1 MEHEKADIRKKM
13 QYILNM
19 RPVFNKE
26 ALFSDG
32 TEYYRTPAEPK
43 AGDTVTIRFRTQ
55 RYNVDSVY
63 LVSQDQRVQ
72 MEICGTENGF
82 DYYSAQVVIGEDIFR
97 YYFEIQYGWVTCYYN
112 NLGVCMKRESRMDF
126 EIYPG
131 FDTPKWA
138 KGAVMYQ
145 IYVDRFLNGDPTND
159 VVTGEYHYIGDKSVQ
174 VEQWNKVP
182 AVMGVREFYGGDL
195 QGIMNKLDYLQDLG
209 IEVIYLNPI
218 FVSPSNHK
226 YDCQDYDY
234 VDPHYGRIVEDCDE
248 GILLDGDSDNSHAWK
263 YIKRVTNK
271 KNLEASN
278 ELFAK
283 LTAEIHR
290 RGMKIILD
298 GVFNHCG
305 SFNKWMDRE
314 RIYEKQTGDIACDHI
329 HRFKEDVAI
338 MKKMGLKA
346 YRFSMDWSRLLPE
359 GTGRV
364 NEAGVKFYSDLIDEL
379 LANGVE
385 PFITMY
391 HWELPY
397 ELYKKGGW
405 LNRDIA
411 EWFGEY
417 AKLIAERFSDRVKYF
432 FTLNEPQCFVGL
444 GYLRGEHAPGVKA
457 PLRDTFEMAH
467 NALRA
472 HGRAVQMLR
481 AYAKQPIEVGFAP
494 TCGMCYPESEKPE
507 DIEAARQMMFSMS
520 LQPADNWT
528 WNVAWWSD
536 PVLLGHYPEE
546 GLRLYEQYL
555 PKITDEDMKLI
566 HEPLD
571 IYGQNIY
578 NGRCF
583 RMGPDGRPQEVAR
596 PLGAPKTAVDWPVTP
611 ECIYWGLKYLDE
623 RYHMPMYLTE
633 NGMACHDCI
642 SLDGKVHDPNR
653 IDFLARYLHQV
664 KRAASEMDLRGYFE
678 WTLLDNFEWNK
689 GYAERFG
696 LVYVDFATQKRI
708 WKDSAYWY
716 AQVVKDNGATI

>member
-1 MEHEKADIRKKM
+1 
-13 QYILNM
+13 
-19 RPVFNKE
+19 
-26 ALFSDG
+26 
-32 TEYYRTPAEPK
+32 
-43 AGDTVTIRFRTQ
+43 
-55 RYNVDSVY
+55 
-63 LVSQDQRVQ
+63 
-72 MEICGTENGF
+72 
-82 DYYSAQVVIGEDIFR
+82 
-97 YYFEIQYGWVTCYYN
+97 
-112 NLGVCMKRESRMDF
+112 
-126 EIYPG
+126 
-131 FDTPKWA
+131 
-138 KGAVMYQ
+138 
-145 IYVDRFLNGDPTND
+145 
-159 VVTGEYHYIGDKSVQ
+159 
-174 VEQWNKVP
+174 
-182 AVMGVREFYGGDL
+182 
-195 QGIMNKLDYLQDLG
+195 
-209 IEVIYLNPI
+209 
-218 FVSPSNHK
+218 
-226 YDCQDYDY
+226 
-234 VDPHYGRIVEDCDE
+234 
-248 GILLDGDSDNSHAWK
+248 
-263 YIKRVTNK
+263 
-271 KNLEASN
+271 
-278 ELFAK
+278 
-283 LTAEIHR
+283 
-290 RGMKIILD
+290 
-298 GVFNHCG
+298 
-305 SFNKWMDRE
+305 
-314 RIYEKQTGDIACDHI
+314 
-329 HRFKEDVAI
+329 

-364 NEAGVKFYSDLIDEL
+364 NETGVKFYSDLIDEL

-494 TCGMCYPESEKPE
+494 TCGMCYPETEKPE

-520 LQPADNWT
+520 LQPSDNWT

-546 GLRLYEQYL
+546 GLRLYEPYL
-555 PKITDEDMKLI
+555 PKITDADMKLI
-566 HEPLD
+566 SEPLD

-583 RMGPDGRPQEVAR
+583 RMGPDGKPQEVTR
-596 PLGAPKTAVDWPVTP
+596 PLGAPKTAVGWPVTP

-633 NGMACHDCI
+633 NGMSCHDCI

-653 IDFLARYLHQV
+653 IDFLARYLKQV
-664 KRAASEMDLRGYFE
+664 KRAASEIDLRGYFE

-696 LVYVDFATQKRI
+696 LVYVDFETQKRI

-716 AQVVKDNGATI
+716 ADVVKENGANL

>member
-1 MEHEKADIRKKM
+1 MRHTEEPTPGAPRSTEFANA
-13 QYILNM
+13 LFAFG
-19 RPVFNKE
+19 RPVS
-26 ALFSDG
+26 SDYIPKNFLWG
-32 TEYYRTPAEPK
+32 TA
-43 AGDTVTIRFRTQ
+43 A
-55 RYNVDSVY
+55 
-63 LVSQDQRVQ
+63 
-72 MEICGTENGF
+72 
-82 DYYSAQVVIGEDIFR
+82 SA
-97 YYFEIQYGWVTCYYN
+97 
-112 NLGVCMKRESRMDF
+112 
-126 EIYPG
+126 
-131 FDTPKWA
+131 
-138 KGAVMYQ
+138 YQ
-145 IYVDRFLNGDPTND
+145 IEGRDQNDGKGD
-159 VVTGEYHYIGDKSVQ
+159 HI
-174 VEQWNKVP
+174 WN
-182 AVMGVREFYGGDL
+182 
-195 QGIMNKLDYLQDLG
+195 
-209 IEVIYLNPI
+209 
-218 FVSPSNHK
+218 
-226 YDCQDYDY
+226 
-234 VDPHYGRIVEDCDE
+234 
-248 GILLDGDSDNSHAWK
+248 
-263 YIKRVTNK
+263 
-271 KNLEASN
+271 
-278 ELFAK
+278 
-283 LTAEIHR
+283 
-290 RGMKIILD
+290 
-298 GVFNHCG
+298 
-305 SFNKWMDRE
+305 
-314 RIYEKQTGDIACDHI
+314 IYEREPGHIYENQTGDIACDHI

-364 NEAGVKFYSDLIDEL
+364 NETGVKFYSDLIDEL

-494 TCGMCYPESEKPE
+494 TCGMCYPETEKPE

-520 LQPADNWT
+520 LQPSDNWT

-546 GLRLYEQYL
+546 GLRLYEPYL
-555 PKITDEDMKLI
+555 PKITDADMKLI
-566 HEPLD
+566 SEPLD

-583 RMGPDGRPQEVAR
+583 RMGPDGKPQE
-596 PLGAPKTAVDWPVTP
+596 
-611 ECIYWGLKYLDE
+611 E
-623 RYHMPMYLTE
+623 
-633 NGMACHDCI
+633 
-642 SLDGKVHDPNR
+642 
-653 IDFLARYLHQV
+653 
-664 KRAASEMDLRGYFE
+664 RAASEIDLRGYFE

-696 LVYVDFATQKRI
+696 LVYVDFETQKRI

-716 AQVVKDNGATI
+716 ADVVKENGANL

>member
-1 MEHEKADIRKKM
+1 MEFPKNF
-13 QYILNM
+13 LW
-19 RPVFNKE
+19 
-26 ALFSDG
+26 G
-32 TEYYRTPAEPK
+32 TA
-43 AGDTVTIRFRTQ
+43 A
-55 RYNVDSVY
+55 
-63 LVSQDQRVQ
+63 
-72 MEICGTENGF
+72 
-82 DYYSAQVVIGEDIFR
+82 SA
-97 YYFEIQYGWVTCYYN
+97 
-112 NLGVCMKRESRMDF
+112 
-126 EIYPG
+126 
-131 FDTPKWA
+131 
-138 KGAVMYQ
+138 YQ
-145 IYVDRFLNGDPTND
+145 IEGRDPNDGKGD
-159 VVTGEYHYIGDKSVQ
+159 HI
-174 VEQWNKVP
+174 WN
-182 AVMGVREFYGGDL
+182 
-195 QGIMNKLDYLQDLG
+195 
-209 IEVIYLNPI
+209 
-218 FVSPSNHK
+218 
-226 YDCQDYDY
+226 
-234 VDPHYGRIVEDCDE
+234 
-248 GILLDGDSDNSHAWK
+248 
-263 YIKRVTNK
+263 
-271 KNLEASN
+271 
-278 ELFAK
+278 
-283 LTAEIHR
+283 
-290 RGMKIILD
+290 
-298 GVFNHCG
+298 
-305 SFNKWMDRE
+305 
-314 RIYEKQTGDIACDHI
+314 IYEREPGHIYENQTGDIACDHI

-364 NEAGVKFYSDLIDEL
+364 NETGVKFYSDLIDEL

-444 GYLRGEHAPGVKA
+444 GYLRGEHAPGIKA
-457 PLRDTFEMAH
+457 MLRDTFEMAH

-481 AYAKQPIEVGFAP
+481 AYAKQPIQVGFAP
-494 TCGMCYPESEKPE
+494 TCGMCYPETEKPE

-520 LQPADNWT
+520 LQPSDNWT

-555 PKITDEDMKLI
+555 PKITDADMKLI
-566 HEPLD
+566 SEPLD
-571 IYGQNIY
+571 IYGQNVY
-578 NGRCF
+578 NGRGF
-583 RMGPDGRPQEVAR
+583 RMGADGKPQEVTR
-596 PLGAPKTAVDWPVTP
+596 PLGAPKTAVGWPVTP

-653 IDFLARYLHQV
+653 IDFLARYLKQV
-664 KRAASEMDLRGYFE
+664 KRAASEIDLRGYFE

-696 LVYVDFATQKRI
+696 LVYVDFETQKRI

-716 AQVVKDNGATI
+716 ADVVKENGANL

>member
-1 MEHEKADIRKKM
+1 MEFPKNF
-13 QYILNM
+13 LW
-19 RPVFNKE
+19 
-26 ALFSDG
+26 G
-32 TEYYRTPAEPK
+32 TA
-43 AGDTVTIRFRTQ
+43 A
-55 RYNVDSVY
+55 
-63 LVSQDQRVQ
+63 
-72 MEICGTENGF
+72 
-82 DYYSAQVVIGEDIFR
+82 SA
-97 YYFEIQYGWVTCYYN
+97 
-112 NLGVCMKRESRMDF
+112 
-126 EIYPG
+126 
-131 FDTPKWA
+131 
-138 KGAVMYQ
+138 YQ
-145 IYVDRFLNGDPTND
+145 IEGRDTND
-159 VVTGEYHYIGDKSVQ
+159 GKGDHI
-174 VEQWNKVP
+174 WN
-182 AVMGVREFYGGDL
+182 
-195 QGIMNKLDYLQDLG
+195 
-209 IEVIYLNPI
+209 
-218 FVSPSNHK
+218 
-226 YDCQDYDY
+226 
-234 VDPHYGRIVEDCDE
+234 
-248 GILLDGDSDNSHAWK
+248 
-263 YIKRVTNK
+263 
-271 KNLEASN
+271 
-278 ELFAK
+278 
-283 LTAEIHR
+283 
-290 RGMKIILD
+290 
-298 GVFNHCG
+298 
-305 SFNKWMDRE
+305 
-314 RIYEKQTGDIACDHI
+314 IYEREPGHIYENQTGDIACDHI

-346 YRFSMDWSRLLPE
+346 YRFSMDWSRLFA
-359 GTGRV
+359 GGNRTGH
-364 NEAGVKFYSDLIDEL
+364 ETGVKFYSDLIDEL

-494 TCGMCYPESEKPE
+494 TCGMCYPETEKPE

-520 LQPADNWT
+520 LQPSDNWT

-546 GLRLYEQYL
+546 GLRLYEPYL
-555 PKITDEDMKLI
+555 PKITDADMKLI
-566 HEPLD
+566 SEPLD

-583 RMGPDGRPQEVAR
+583 RMGPDGKPQEVTR
-596 PLGAPKTAVDWPVTP
+596 PLGAPKTAVGWPVTP

-653 IDFLARYLHQV
+653 IDFLARYLKQV
-664 KRAASEMDLRGYFE
+664 KRAASEIDLRGYFE

-696 LVYVDFATQKRI
+696 LDLCGF
-708 WKDSAYWY
+708 
-716 AQVVKDNGATI
+716 

>member
-1 MEHEKADIRKKM
+1 ME
-13 QYILNM
+13 
-19 RPVFNKE
+19 F
-26 ALFSDG
+26 
-32 TEYYRTPAEPK
+32 PK
-43 AGDTVTIRFRTQ
+43 NF
-55 RYNVDSVY
+55 
-63 LVSQDQRVQ
+63 L
-72 MEICGTENGF
+72 
-82 DYYSAQVVIGEDIFR
+82 
-97 YYFEIQYGWVTCYYN
+97 WVTAA
-112 NLGVCMKRESRMDF
+112 S
-126 EIYPG
+126 
-131 FDTPKWA
+131 A
-138 KGAVMYQ
+138 YQ
-145 IYVDRFLNGDPTND
+145 IEGRDTND
-159 VVTGEYHYIGDKSVQ
+159 GKGDHI
-174 VEQWNKVP
+174 WN
-182 AVMGVREFYGGDL
+182 
-195 QGIMNKLDYLQDLG
+195 
-209 IEVIYLNPI
+209 
-218 FVSPSNHK
+218 
-226 YDCQDYDY
+226 
-234 VDPHYGRIVEDCDE
+234 
-248 GILLDGDSDNSHAWK
+248 
-263 YIKRVTNK
+263 
-271 KNLEASN
+271 
-278 ELFAK
+278 
-283 LTAEIHR
+283 
-290 RGMKIILD
+290 
-298 GVFNHCG
+298 
-305 SFNKWMDRE
+305 
-314 RIYEKQTGDIACDHI
+314 IYEREPGHIYENQTGDIACDHI

-364 NEAGVKFYSDLIDEL
+364 NETGVKFYSDLIDEL

-494 TCGMCYPESEKPE
+494 TCGMCYPETEKPE

-520 LQPADNWT
+520 LQPSDNWT

-546 GLRLYEQYL
+546 GLRLYEPYL
-555 PKITDEDMKLI
+555 PKITDADMKLI
-566 HEPLD
+566 SEPLD

-583 RMGPDGRPQEVAR
+583 RMGPDGKPQEVTR
-596 PLGAPKTAVDWPVTP
+596 PLGAPKTAVGWPVTP

-653 IDFLARYLHQV
+653 IDFLARYLKQV
-664 KRAASEMDLRGYFE
+664 KRAASEIDLRGYFE

-696 LVYVDFATQKRI
+696 LVYVDFETQKRI

-716 AQVVKDNGATI
+716 ADVVKENGANL

>member
-1 MEHEKADIRKKM
+1 MEFPENF
-13 QYILNM
+13 LW
-19 RPVFNKE
+19 
-26 ALFSDG
+26 G
-32 TEYYRTPAEPK
+32 TA
-43 AGDTVTIRFRTQ
+43 A
-55 RYNVDSVY
+55 
-63 LVSQDQRVQ
+63 
-72 MEICGTENGF
+72 
-82 DYYSAQVVIGEDIFR
+82 SA
-97 YYFEIQYGWVTCYYN
+97 
-112 NLGVCMKRESRMDF
+112 
-126 EIYPG
+126 
-131 FDTPKWA
+131 
-138 KGAVMYQ
+138 YQ
-145 IYVDRFLNGDPTND
+145 IEARDTND
-159 VVTGEYHYIGDKSVQ
+159 GKGDHI
-174 VEQWNKVP
+174 WN
-182 AVMGVREFYGGDL
+182 
-195 QGIMNKLDYLQDLG
+195 
-209 IEVIYLNPI
+209 
-218 FVSPSNHK
+218 
-226 YDCQDYDY
+226 
-234 VDPHYGRIVEDCDE
+234 
-248 GILLDGDSDNSHAWK
+248 
-263 YIKRVTNK
+263 
-271 KNLEASN
+271 
-278 ELFAK
+278 
-283 LTAEIHR
+283 
-290 RGMKIILD
+290 
-298 GVFNHCG
+298 
-305 SFNKWMDRE
+305 
-314 RIYEKQTGDIACDHI
+314 IYEREPGHIYENQTGDIACDHI

-364 NEAGVKFYSDLIDEL
+364 NETGVKFYSDLIDEL

-494 TCGMCYPESEKPE
+494 TCGMCYPETEKPE

-520 LQPADNWT
+520 LQPSDNWT

-546 GLRLYEQYL
+546 GLRLYEPYL
-555 PKITDEDMKLI
+555 PKITDADMKLI
-566 HEPLD
+566 SEPLD

-583 RMGPDGRPQEVAR
+583 RMGPDGKPQEVTR
-596 PLGAPKTAVDWPVTP
+596 PLGAPKTAVGWPVTP

-653 IDFLARYLHQV
+653 IDFLARYLKQV
-664 KRAASEMDLRGYFE
+664 KRAASEIDLRGYFE

-696 LVYVDFATQKRI
+696 LVYVDFETQKRI

-716 AQVVKDNGATI
+716 ADVVKENGANI

>member
-1 MEHEKADIRKKM
+1 MEFPKNFPKNF
-13 QYILNM
+13 LW
-19 RPVFNKE
+19 
-26 ALFSDG
+26 G
-32 TEYYRTPAEPK
+32 TA
-43 AGDTVTIRFRTQ
+43 A
-55 RYNVDSVY
+55 
-63 LVSQDQRVQ
+63 
-72 MEICGTENGF
+72 
-82 DYYSAQVVIGEDIFR
+82 SA
-97 YYFEIQYGWVTCYYN
+97 
-112 NLGVCMKRESRMDF
+112 
-126 EIYPG
+126 
-131 FDTPKWA
+131 
-138 KGAVMYQ
+138 YQ
-145 IYVDRFLNGDPTND
+145 IEGR
-159 VVTGEYHYIGDKSVQ
+159 
-174 VEQWNKVP
+174 
-182 AVMGVREFYGGDL
+182 
-195 QGIMNKLDYLQDLG
+195 
-209 IEVIYLNPI
+209 
-218 FVSPSNHK
+218 
-226 YDCQDYDY
+226 
-234 VDPHYGRIVEDCDE
+234 DPH
-248 GILLDGDSDNSHAWK
+248 DGKGYHIWN
-263 YIKRVTNK
+263 
-271 KNLEASN
+271 
-278 ELFAK
+278 
-283 LTAEIHR
+283 
-290 RGMKIILD
+290 
-298 GVFNHCG
+298 
-305 SFNKWMDRE
+305 
-314 RIYEKQTGDIACDHI
+314 IYEREPGHIYENQTGDIACDHI

>member
-1 MEHEKADIRKKM
+1 
-13 QYILNM
+13 
-19 RPVFNKE
+19 
-26 ALFSDG
+26 
-32 TEYYRTPAEPK
+32 
-43 AGDTVTIRFRTQ
+43 
-55 RYNVDSVY
+55 
-63 LVSQDQRVQ
+63 
-72 MEICGTENGF
+72 
-82 DYYSAQVVIGEDIFR
+82 
-97 YYFEIQYGWVTCYYN
+97 
-112 NLGVCMKRESRMDF
+112 
-126 EIYPG
+126 
-131 FDTPKWA
+131 
-138 KGAVMYQ
+138 
-145 IYVDRFLNGDPTND
+145 
-159 VVTGEYHYIGDKSVQ
+159 
-174 VEQWNKVP
+174 
-182 AVMGVREFYGGDL
+182 
-195 QGIMNKLDYLQDLG
+195 
-209 IEVIYLNPI
+209 
-218 FVSPSNHK
+218 
-226 YDCQDYDY
+226 
-234 VDPHYGRIVEDCDE
+234 
-248 GILLDGDSDNSHAWK
+248 
-263 YIKRVTNK
+263 
-271 KNLEASN
+271 
-278 ELFAK
+278 
-283 LTAEIHR
+283 
-290 RGMKIILD
+290 
-298 GVFNHCG
+298 
-305 SFNKWMDRE
+305 
-314 RIYEKQTGDIACDHI
+314 
-329 HRFKEDVAI
+329 
-338 MKKMGLKA
+338 
-346 YRFSMDWSRLLPE
+346 MDWSRLLPE

>member
-1 MEHEKADIRKKM
+1 
-13 QYILNM
+13 
-19 RPVFNKE
+19 
-26 ALFSDG
+26 
-32 TEYYRTPAEPK
+32 
-43 AGDTVTIRFRTQ
+43 
-55 RYNVDSVY
+55 
-63 LVSQDQRVQ
+63 
-72 MEICGTENGF
+72 
-82 DYYSAQVVIGEDIFR
+82 
-97 YYFEIQYGWVTCYYN
+97 
-112 NLGVCMKRESRMDF
+112 
-126 EIYPG
+126 
-131 FDTPKWA
+131 
-138 KGAVMYQ
+138 
-145 IYVDRFLNGDPTND
+145 
-159 VVTGEYHYIGDKSVQ
+159 
-174 VEQWNKVP
+174 
-182 AVMGVREFYGGDL
+182 
-195 QGIMNKLDYLQDLG
+195 
-209 IEVIYLNPI
+209 
-218 FVSPSNHK
+218 
-226 YDCQDYDY
+226 
-234 VDPHYGRIVEDCDE
+234 
-248 GILLDGDSDNSHAWK
+248 
-263 YIKRVTNK
+263 
-271 KNLEASN
+271 
-278 ELFAK
+278 
-283 LTAEIHR
+283 
-290 RGMKIILD
+290 
-298 GVFNHCG
+298 
-305 SFNKWMDRE
+305 
-314 RIYEKQTGDIACDHI
+314 
-329 HRFKEDVAI
+329 

-364 NEAGVKFYSDLIDEL
+364 NETGVKFYSDLIDEL

-467 NALRA
+467 NALGA

-494 TCGMCYPESEKPE
+494 TCGMCYPETEKPE

-520 LQPADNWT
+520 LQPSDNWT

-546 GLRLYEQYL
+546 GLRLYEPYL
-555 PKITDEDMKLI
+555 PKITDADMKLI
-566 HEPLD
+566 SEPLD

-583 RMGPDGRPQEVAR
+583 RMGPDGKPQEVTR
-596 PLGAPKTAVDWPVTP
+596 PLGAPKTAVGWPVTP

-653 IDFLARYLHQV
+653 IDFLARYLKQV
-664 KRAASEMDLRGYFE
+664 KRAASEIDLRGYFE

-696 LVYVDFATQKRI
+696 LVYVDFETQKRI

-716 AQVVKDNGATI
+716 ADVVKENGANL